1 MDSVSSAYILF
12 FVIMAA
18 IFAVLCVLDYK
29 GAPFQV
35 DRPYASLKVLGVLPA
50 IMFVFIII
58 FNGTKLS
65 GAIGILYHLIILG
78 IVTRLKAPIWAK
90 AAGFG
95 WLTLDVCC
103 GIMTLCNVEEAV
115 ANPVRLG
122 GHVLCGIWIASV
134 CLFCKNRILKY
145 LGFFI
150 AAWLA
155 LYSFFGGVLP
165 MSMLTV
171 PGILVVVWLALMG
184 FLYEE
189 S

>member
-1 MDSVSSAYILF
+1 MNYYIIFYIL
-12 FVIMAA
+12 MAA
-18 IFAVLCVLDYK
+18 IFAGLVLLDWK
-29 GAPFQV
+29 GSPFKT
-35 DRPYASLKVLGVLPA
+35 DKPYVSLKILGVLPA
-50 IMFVFIII
+50 IMFIFIII
-58 FNGTKLS
+58 LNGTKVS
-65 GAIGILYHLIILG
+65 GAIGIIYHLIILG
-78 IVTRLKAPIWAK
+78 IVTRLKAPVWAK

-103 GIMTLCNVEEAV
+103 GIMTLCNVEGAV

-150 AAWLA
+150 ASWLA

-165 MSMLTV
+165 MSMLTL

-184 FLYEE
+184 WLYQETD
-189 S
+189 